1 MAAQVGRAMVL
12 QIGDG
17 TSTPSYDTIA
27 TVNSK
32 TLTLNNSPIDVTTPD
47 LTTPGGKIWM
57 ETLAGVVSMA
67 ISADGRYKDQ
77 SSERRLVSVA
87 QDADPT
93 EQFRLIV
100 PDLGIFQGRFRIE
113 SLDFG
118 GTHDGEVTF
127 SISLTSTGEITF
139 ATSGPRIQTPLPDH
153 AFGRNAAIQ
162 AFTLPAATGGTG
174 TVTYSMAG
182 LPTGLAFN
190 AGTRTVT
197 GTPTDPAADYV
208 VSYTA
213 TDSNGVA
220 DTERF
225 TITLS

>member
-153 AFGRNAAIQ
+153 AFGRNAATQ
-162 AFTLPAATGGTG
+162 TH
-174 TVTYSMAG
+174 
-182 LPTGLAFN
+182 
-190 AGTRTVT
+190 
-197 GTPTDPAADYV
+197 
-208 VSYTA
+208 
-213 TDSNGVA
+213 
-220 DTERF
+220 
-225 TITLS
+225 LSLIHI